1 MKGGNEKMNEDAIKD
16 IRERIVK
23 VGKELYEHGLVTG
36 PTGNISARI
45 PGTDTAII
53 KPSGVS
59 MGLLK
64 PEELVLVD
72 LQGNKIRGELSLSV
86 ETPMHTAIYRAR
98 SDVQAVVHTHAPVA
112 TAFGI
117 AGVEILP
124 LQIEMFMFIP
134 KGVPIIPF
142 EFPGSKELAE
152 AVQKKIV
159 DFDAVILENHGVVTV
174 GSSIEEA
181 CDLNK
186 LIEEC
191 AEVQYM
197 ATVLAGRDVIN
208 WENLK
213 KKFKI

>member
-1 MKGGNEKMNEDAIKD
+1 MNGGNEKMNEDAIKD

-197 ATVLAGRDVIN
+197 ATVLAGKDVIN

>member
-1 MKGGNEKMNEDAIKD
+1 MNEDAIKD

-23 VGKELYEHGLVTG
+23 VGKELYEHELVTG

-159 DFDAVILENHGVVTV
+159 VFDAVILENHGVVTV